1 MLPTVQKRIYA
12 VARTRGGVQI
22 VDSSRLLDV
31 DIKLPSMTEQQAF
44 TNRLATLAQERQV
57 RRAQLAKLRRVRE
70 ILMDNLTQLL

>member
-1 MLPTVQKRIYA
+1 
-12 VARTRGGVQI
+12 
-22 VDSSRLLDV
+22 
-31 DIKLPSMTEQQAF
+31 MTEQQAF